1 MWEVNCMKEFTHVDE
16 TNKAKM
22 VDVTSKDETRR
33 EATAQAEVLVSNIVF
48 EKLKDNVIEKGD
60 VLSVAKI
67 AGIQGAKRTSE
78 LIPLCHNIFISN
90 LDLKIM
96 LDSERKVVIVRAT
109 AKTFS
114 KTGVE
119 MEALTGATI
128 AALTVY
134 DMCKAL
140 DKSIVI
146 SNIKLISKTGGK
158 SGSYKISEE

>member
-1 MWEVNCMKEFTHVDE
+1 MKDFTHVDD
-16 TNKAKM
+16 TNKAIM
-22 VDVTSKDETRR
+22 VDVTSKNETRR
-33 EATAQAEVLVSNIVF
+33 EATAQAEVLVSNNVF
-48 EKLKDNVIEKGD
+48 EKLKDNAIEKGD

-90 LDLKIM
+90 LDLKIK
-96 LDSERKVVIVRAT
+96 LDSKRKAVVIRAT
-109 AKTFS
+109 AKTVS
-114 KTGVE
+114 KTGIE
-119 MEALTGATI
+119 MEALTGASI

-146 SNIKLISKTGGK
+146 SNVKLISKTGGK
-158 SGSYKISEE
+158 SGDFRNIEK

>member
-1 MWEVNCMKEFTHVDE
+1 MKDFTHVDD

-22 VDVTSKDETRR
+22 VDVTSKDETQR
-33 EATAQAEVLVSNIVF
+33 EAIAQAEVLVSNNVF
-48 EKLKDNVIEKGD
+48 EKLKDNAIEKGD

-78 LIPLCHNIFISN
+78 LIPLCHNIFVSN
-90 LDLKIM
+90 LDLKIK
-96 LDSERKVVIVRAT
+96 LDSKRKVVVINAT
-109 AKTFS
+109 AKTVS

-119 MEALTGATI
+119 MEALTGASI

-146 SNIKLISKTGGK
+146 SNVKLVSKTGGK
-158 SGSYKISEE
+158 SGDYKNIENKI

>member
-1 MWEVNCMKEFTHVDE
+1 MKDFTHVDD

-22 VDVTSKDETRR
+22 VDVTSKNETRR
-33 EATAQAEVLVSNIVF
+33 EATAQAEVLVSNNVF
-48 EKLKDNVIEKGD
+48 EKLKDNAIEKGD

-90 LDLKIM
+90 LDLKIK
-96 LDSERKVVIVRAT
+96 LDSKRKVVVINAT
-109 AKTFS
+109 AKTVS

-119 MEALTGATI
+119 MEALTGASI

-146 SNIKLISKTGGK
+146 SNVKLVSKTGGK
-158 SGSYKISEE
+158 SGDYKNIENKI

>member
-1 MWEVNCMKEFTHVDE
+1 M
-16 TNKAKM
+16 
-22 VDVTSKDETRR
+22 
-33 EATAQAEVLVSNIVF
+33 VF
-48 EKLKDNVIEKGD
+48 EKLKDNVREKGE
-60 VLSVAKI
+60 VESVGKI

-78 LIPLCHNIFISN
+78 LIPLFHNIFISH
-90 LDLKIM
+90 LDLKNM

>member
-1 MWEVNCMKEFTHVDE
+1 MKDFTHVDD
-16 TNKAKM
+16 TNKAIM
-22 VDVTSKDETRR
+22 VDVTSKNETRR
-33 EATAQAEVLVSNIVF
+33 EATAQAEVLVSNNVF
-48 EKLKDNVIEKGD
+48 EKLKDNAIEKGD

-90 LDLKIM
+90 LDLKIK
-96 LDSERKVVIVRAT
+96 LDSKRKAVVIRAT
-109 AKTFS
+109 AKTVS

-119 MEALTGATI
+119 MEALTGASI

-146 SNIKLISKTGGK
+146 SNVKLVSKTGGK
-158 SGSYKISEE
+158 SGDFKNSENKI

>member
-1 MWEVNCMKEFTHVDE
+1 MKDFTHVDD
-16 TNKAKM
+16 TSKAKM
-22 VDVTSKDETRR
+22 VDVTSKNETRR
-33 EATAQAEVLVSNIVF
+33 EATAQAEVLVSNNVF
-48 EKLKDNVIEKGD
+48 EKLKDNAIEKGD

-90 LDLKIM
+90 LDLKIK
-96 LDSERKVVIVRAT
+96 LDSKRKVVVINAT
-109 AKTFS
+109 AKTVS

-119 MEALTGATI
+119 IEALTGASI

-146 SNIKLISKTGGK
+146 SNVKLVSKTGGR
-158 SGSYKISEE
+158 SGDYKNIENKI